1 MKGLLTTDNYHNL
14 SNSIKILDER
24 IIETC
29 DWWRNCEY

>member
-29 DWWRNCEY
+29 DW